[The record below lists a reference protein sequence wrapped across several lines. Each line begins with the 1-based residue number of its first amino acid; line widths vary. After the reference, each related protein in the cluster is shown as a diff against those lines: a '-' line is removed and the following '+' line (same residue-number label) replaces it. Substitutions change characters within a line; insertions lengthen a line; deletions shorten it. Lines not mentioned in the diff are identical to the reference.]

1 MRFKQDELTNVKWL
15 LGTTLITHY
24 EDELI
29 ANEFVQYHFEESSRT
44 NTDAICHGKIA
55 TINTATGQIEIFTS
69 QSKFCNTHDTLPV
82 QTQKGRRMNTAM
94 VFAHTPKRGLSN
106 LCRASRLSV

>member
-29 ANEFVQYHFEESSRT
+29 ANEFVQYHFEENSRT
-44 NTDAICHGKIA
+44 NTDAICHGKNCYNKYSYRTDRDI
-55 TINTATGQIEIFTS
+55 
-69 QSKFCNTHDTLPV
+69 H
-82 QTQKGRRMNTAM
+82 
-94 VFAHTPKRGLSN
+94 FA
-106 LCRASRLSV
+106 V